1 MEERPEGES
10 ASAALIPFV
19 AGCILEPG
27 FSKWGQWNQQ
37 RCIAWEIVRSGGPQP
52 RLRHRESEP
61 AFQQE
66 PGLRGLHAQYGLGG
80 IALGSFQKPQRVLL
94 LG

>member
-1 MEERPEGES
+1 MAERPEGGS
-10 ASAALIPFV
+10 AFPAPVPFV

-37 RCIAWEIVRSGGPQP
+37 RCIAWEVVRSGGSQP
-52 RLRHRESEP
+52 HLRHSKSEP

-66 PGLRGLHAQYGLGG
+66 PGLGGLRAQYSLGG
-80 IALGSFQKPQRVLL
+80 VAFGSFKKPQRVLL